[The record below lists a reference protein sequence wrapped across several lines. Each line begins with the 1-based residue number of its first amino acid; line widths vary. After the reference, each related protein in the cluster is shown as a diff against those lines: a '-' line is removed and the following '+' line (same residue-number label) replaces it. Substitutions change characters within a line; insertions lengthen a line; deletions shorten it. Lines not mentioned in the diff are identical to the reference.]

1 MWQKIKE
8 KLSRKDKSQKVK
20 KEKKFCNNCKI
31 KIQNSKFFRP
41 GGISKFFRPGGIE
54 YEDGYYC
61 YDCHRLILQ
70 RLGEKERIKL
80 RQIRSGED
88 NEKAIE

>member
-1 MWQKIKE
+1 MWQKIRN
-8 KLSRKDKSQKVK
+8 KLSKKDKPKEE
-20 KEKKFCNNCKI
+20 EKKFCKNCKI
-31 KIQNSKFFRP
+31 KIKNSKL
-41 GGISKFFRPGGIE
+41 FRPGGIE

-80 RQIRSGED
+80 RQIRLGENYIKGED
-88 NEKAIE
+88 TD